1 MSESKDGAAAR
12 GPTAAPGGLALKADS
27 PPSVQSANPAVGA
40 ASNEGYLSK
49 LFGSGF
55 GLGSGTAPTST
66 DRSPATVDEAHE
78 YHPGN
83 GAARG

>member
-49 LFGSGF
+49 LFGSG
-55 GLGSGTAPTST
+55 TAPMST